1 MVEVLKMDWWK
12 KAVGMNQR
20 GDEEVETGPP
30 NGEKR
35 NGNTATEWKN
45 GKRSHGSEKRKE
57 WKKVEGGTEG
67 KYQIKLENLK
77 NMK

>member
-1 MVEVLKMDWWK
+1 MDWWK
-12 KAVGMNQR
+12 KAGWISQR
-20 GDEEVETGPP
+20 DAEEMETGSH

-57 WKKVEGGTEG
+57 
-67 KYQIKLENLK
+67 
-77 NMK
+77 

>member
-1 MVEVLKMDWWK
+1 MDWWK
-12 KAVGMNQR
+12 KAGWISER
-20 GDEEVETGPP
+20 DAEEVETGPH

-57 WKKVEGGTEG
+57 
-67 KYQIKLENLK
+67 
-77 NMK
+77 